1 MTISLMLR
9 ASVALCLASLFIG
22 NARAETWL
30 AFEPEVVSLQGVLIL
45 EKHAGPPNYGEG
57 PADSEET
64 ILVLRLAAPIN
75 VGGSPNSDLNQLDI
89 RGATTVQLQVN
100 WQQTEIEEFVNRQI
114 QVKGKLHTAHTAH
127 HFHDLLMEVKEVQLV
142 DQETEK

>member
-1 MTISLMLR
+1 MIVGIGFILSLL
-9 ASVALCLASLFIG
+9 LLFAG
-22 NARAETWL
+22 QSNAETWL
-30 AFEPEVVSLQGVLIL
+30 AFEPELVSLQGVLIL

-64 ILVLRLAAPIN
+64 ILVLQLASSIN
-75 VGGSPNSDLNQLDI
+75 VRGSPISDVNQLDI

-114 QVKGKLHTAHTAH
+114 QVKGKLYTAHTGH
-127 HFHDLLMEVKEVQLV
+127 HFHKLLMQVSDMRKMHGE
-142 DQETEK
+142 